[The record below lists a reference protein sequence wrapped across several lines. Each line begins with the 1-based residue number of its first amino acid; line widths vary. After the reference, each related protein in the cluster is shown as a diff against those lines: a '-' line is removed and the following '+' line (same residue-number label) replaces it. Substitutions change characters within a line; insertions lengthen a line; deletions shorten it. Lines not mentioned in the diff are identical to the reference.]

1 MRVKEFSKHLGITS
15 DTVRYYTRIG
25 FLKPRKSISNG
36 YHEFGREELERMV
49 FILRARQL
57 GLTVGDI
64 AQIFDEVENGETP
77 CPLVRELLDKRLRA
91 IEKEMEDA
99 IRLRE
104 RMKIAVTKW
113 ESKPDQP
120 ASSERICSLIEELD
134 LLDTEIKESE

>member
-25 FLKPRKSISNG
+25 FLKPRKSINNG
-36 YHEFGREELERMV
+36 YHEFAREDLERMV

-77 CPLVRELLDKRLRA
+77 CPLVRELLDKRLRK
-91 IEKEMEDA
+91 IEKEMEDSV
-99 IRLRE
+99 RLRE
-104 RMKIAVTKW
+104 RMKSAVTKW
-113 ESKPDQP
+113 ENKPDQP

-134 LLDTEIKESE
+134 LLDTEIQKK